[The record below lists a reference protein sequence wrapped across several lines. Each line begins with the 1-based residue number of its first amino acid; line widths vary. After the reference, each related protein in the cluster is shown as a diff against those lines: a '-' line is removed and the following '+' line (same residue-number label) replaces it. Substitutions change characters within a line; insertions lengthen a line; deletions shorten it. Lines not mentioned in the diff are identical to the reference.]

1 VHEHRSGVAD
11 DVGTTGRRDY
21 QHRFA
26 AFICHDHEHCRI
38 CRLQRRGRRIDAPE
52 VLYAEG
58 GAKVVWVDQR
68 VEKSMPLP
76 QQVREALTGTGA

>member
-1 VHEHRSGVAD
+1 MLH
-11 DVGTTGRRDY
+11 
-21 QHRFA
+21 Q
-26 AFICHDHEHCRI
+26 I
-38 CRLQRRGRRIDAPE
+38 RRIDAPE